1 MRFRSFVSM
10 CRSIV
15 RWDGTAGFPLLA
27 KRHRVDAKE
36 IAPLESQLNLWLHLL
51 AFAVYTGSTLSIV
64 LISVPQARAQDGAEA
79 KLRTI
84 AAAMRVYDPLTI
96 AVLGILVMTGAFHLT
111 GYKAAMGAS
120 YFEQLGGPLAWK
132 LFFAF
137 LLINVG
143 AYVAFGIG
151 HRLVRTLDWGDGAEE
166 AWVDSMLRRLQASAI
181 LCLLL
186 TGAAAWVALQLRYGS
201 L

>member
-1 MRFRSFVSM
+1 MRLPSFASM
-10 CRSIV
+10 CRSVV
-15 RWDGTAGFPLLA
+15 RRSGTGRLDLLA
-27 KRHRVDAKE
+27 KPQRNSAKE
-36 IAPLESQLNLWLHLL
+36 ITPLESQLNLWLHLV
-51 AFAVYTGSTLSIV
+51 AFAVYTGSTLTIV
-64 LISVPQARAQDGAEA
+64 LISVPQARAQEGADA
-79 KLRTI
+79 KLRMI
-84 AAAMRVYDPLTI
+84 AAAMRVYDPLSI

-166 AWVDSMLRRLQASAI
+166 AWVDSMLRRLRASAI

-186 TGAAAWVALQLRYGS
+186 TGAAAWVALRLRYGII
-201 L
+201 